1 MAESA
6 RKLLSSISEHLLDP
20 IIGLMI
26 GLGVVVFLYGVV
38 EFMANPDN
46 QEKKENGKRHM
57 LWGIIG
63 LFIMTAVFGIINVIS
78 NFIQS
83 I

>member
-6 RKLLSSISEHLLDP
+6 RNLLYSINEHLLNP

-26 GLGVVVFLYGVV
+26 GLGAVIFLYGVV

-57 LWGIIG
+57 IWGIVG
-63 LFIMTAVFGIINVIS
+63 LFIMTAVFGIINVIN
-78 NFIQS
+78 NFIQG